1 MLLDNKRNSNGL
13 PYNPITL
20 DYEKSQKGEQLRQQD
35 EEKNVRRY
43 VRAQN
48 IMDKN
53 NCNYNLITG
62 EVKEGVRQF
71 VPESLRDRV
80 DNRIAVKKAAEV
92 IKYEPK
98 RDKYDYL
105 DD

>member
-1 MLLDNKRNSNGL
+1 MVEHRL

-20 DYEKSQKGEQLRQQD
+20 DYEKSAGGDRLRKQD
-35 EEKNVRRY
+35 EDKSVRRY

-53 NCNYNLITG
+53 GRDYDLITG
-62 EVKEGVRQF
+62 EPKQDVRQY
-71 VPESLRDRV
+71 VPEKLRDQV
-80 DNRIAVKKAAEV
+80 VQKVADKKASEV